1 MKTMIRN
8 QFLFS
13 FFNKESAF
21 YFVIHQM
28 SEHPTE
34 MNFKIEDLDEKTILD
49 VTFTE
54 EEAIALRDFLNH
66 ALPITK

>member
-8 QFLFS
+8 KFAFS
-13 FFNKESAF
+13 FFNEESAF
-21 YFVIHQM
+21 YFVIHQL
-28 SEHPTE
+28 SEHATE
-34 MNFKIEDLDEKTILD
+34 MIFKIEDVDEKTILD

>member
-8 QFLFS
+8 KFSFS
-13 FFNKESAF
+13 FFNEESAF
-21 YFVIHQM
+21 YFDIHQL
-28 SEHPTE
+28 SEHATE
-34 MNFKIEDLDEKTILD
+34 MIFKIENVDEKVFFDATL
-49 VTFTE
+49 TE

>member
-1 MKTMIRN
+1 MI
-8 QFLFS
+8 
-13 FFNKESAF
+13 
-21 YFVIHQM
+21 
-28 SEHPTE
+28 
-34 MNFKIEDLDEKTILD
+34 FKIEDVDEKTILD